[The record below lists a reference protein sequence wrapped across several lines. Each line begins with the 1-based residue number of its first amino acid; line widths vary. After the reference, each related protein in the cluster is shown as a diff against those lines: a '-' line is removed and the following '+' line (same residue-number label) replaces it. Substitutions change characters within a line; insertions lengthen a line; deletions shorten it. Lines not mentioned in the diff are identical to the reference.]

1 MAALR
6 PVDLARL
13 AGISTQQVRNYADAG
28 ILPPAGR
35 SAAGYR
41 RFSDQHRRAMLTYRA
56 LGRGYGWDT
65 ARDVMHAVHS
75 GDVPR
80 ALALIDAGHAALHDE
95 RRSLRT
101 VAEALAATASGE
113 QPAPQDGLRIGEVAA
128 RLGVRTS
135 ALRVWESAG
144 LLQPGRERGTGY
156 RIYDR
161 IALRDARMILMLR
174 QGRYP
179 LSQVKPILDG
189 LRRAGSTDALR
200 TATAERQA
208 ALTIRA
214 TAMLAA
220 ASHLHD
226 YLSEAPPAR

>member
-1 MAALR
+1 
-6 PVDLARL
+6 
-13 AGISTQQVRNYADAG
+13 
-28 ILPPAGR
+28 
-35 SAAGYR
+35 
-41 RFSDQHRRAMLTYRA
+41 
-56 LGRGYGWDT
+56 
-65 ARDVMHAVHS
+65 
-75 GDVPR
+75 
-80 ALALIDAGHAALHDE
+80 LHDE

-101 VAEALAATASGE
+101 VAEALAATASSGE
-113 QPAPQDGLRIGEVAA
+113 QSAPPNGLRIGEVAA

-135 ALRVWESAG
+135 ALRVWEAAG
-144 LLQPGRERGTGY
+144 LLEPGRERSTGY

-208 ALTIRA
+208 ALTVRA

>member
-1 MAALR
+1 MTALR

-41 RFSDQHRRAMLTYRA
+41 RFADRHRRAMLTYRA
-56 LGRGYGWDT
+56 LGRGYGWYT

-101 VAEALAATASGE
+101 VAEALAATASSGE
-113 QPAPQDGLRIGEVAA
+113 QLRAEGRATYRGGGGPSRCAYI
-128 RLGVRTS
+128 R
-135 ALRVWESAG
+135 SAG
-144 LLQPGRERGTGY
+144 LGVGRAAGAGRSAAPATGSTS
-156 RIYDR
+156 R
-161 IALRDARMILMLR
+161 IALRDARIILMLR
-174 QGRYP
+174 QDAIRC
-179 LSQVKPILDG
+179 
-189 LRRAGSTDALR
+189 RRSSRSSTGCAGP
-200 TATAERQA
+200 A
-208 ALTIRA
+208 APTRC
-214 TAMLAA
+214 
-220 ASHLHD
+220 
-226 YLSEAPPAR
+226 APPPRNGRPS